1 MTAGQIHDSP
11 PACADGLIAE
21 LLPARVASTEV
32 FGDVDGISL
41 PAEEEAAIARAVDA
55 RRRAFTTARHCARE
69 SLGVLGIGPVPIP
82 RGERGCPGWPQGIVG
97 SITHCAGYRAAAV
110 ARTTT
115 AAAVGIDAEP
125 SGALPDGVLRRV
137 ASAAERE
144 HVAELG
150 RLDPGVSWD
159 RLIFSAKEAI
169 YKALYPLTRLDLG
182 FADASVTFTPG
193 TFLAVVRPPR
203 PSGEWTEAES
213 LSGHWLERRGLLVTT
228 VVLDAWPPAAP

>member
-11 PACADGLIAE
+11 PAWADGLIAE
-21 LLPARVASTEV
+21 LLPAGVASTEA
-32 FGDVDGISL
+32 FGDVDGVSL
-41 PAEEEAAIARAVDA
+41 PAEEESAIARAVDA

-69 SLGVLGIGPVPIP
+69 SLVALGIGPVPIP
-82 RGERGCPGWPQGIVG
+82 QGERGRPCWPQGIVG

-110 ARTTT
+110 ARTAT

-137 ASAAERE
+137 ASAAERK

-159 RLIFSAKEAI
+159 RLLFSAKEAI
-169 YKALYPLTRLDLG
+169 YKALYPLTGLDLG
-182 FADASVTFTPG
+182 FADANVTFTPG
-193 TFLAVVRPPR
+193 TFSAVVRPPR

-213 LSGHWLERRGLLVTT
+213 LSGRWLERRGLLVTT
-228 VVLDAWPPAAP
+228 VVLDAWPPTAA